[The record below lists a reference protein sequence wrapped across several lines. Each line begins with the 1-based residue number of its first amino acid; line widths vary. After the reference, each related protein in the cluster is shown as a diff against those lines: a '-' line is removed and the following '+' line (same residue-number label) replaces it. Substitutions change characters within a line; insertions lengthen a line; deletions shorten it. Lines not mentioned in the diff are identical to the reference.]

1 MLLFLGPALGPSIGG
16 ALIGTVGW
24 RSIFLINVPV
34 GLVAALAIRRIPAG
48 MAVGPRSGA
57 RLDRGGLLLLA
68 AGLALLLLG
77 ISRGGTGGWAAPAT
91 WLPMVAGG
99 GLLASYA
106 AWASRADQ
114 PALNLSL
121 ARNGRAALAVALC
134 ATASVV
140 TFAAV
145 FLLPVFMEE
154 AQGHSALAAGLAML
168 PQGIITGLST
178 TFGQRVLRFITV
190 RATVLTGF
198 AVLTAASLG
207 LLAIDA
213 QTPLILT
220 ALLLAARSASIG
232 LIITPL
238 LAVLTEPL
246 EQGQLNDATTL
257 FSICQRIAGS
267 VGIGLIAALFAQQAA
282 AHGPV
287 PALHVTGTVIT
298 AIAAIGLL
306 AAPLLPAER
315 NVVAYGRRPQ
325 EVSSDE
331 VG

>member
-1 MLLFLGPALGPSIGG
+1 
-16 ALIGTVGW
+16 
-24 RSIFLINVPV
+24 
-34 GLVAALAIRRIPAG
+34 
-48 MAVGPRSGA
+48 
-57 RLDRGGLLLLA
+57 
-68 AGLALLLLG
+68 
-77 ISRGGTGGWAAPAT
+77 
-91 WLPMVAGG
+91 MVAGG

-114 PALNLSL
+114 PALNLSM